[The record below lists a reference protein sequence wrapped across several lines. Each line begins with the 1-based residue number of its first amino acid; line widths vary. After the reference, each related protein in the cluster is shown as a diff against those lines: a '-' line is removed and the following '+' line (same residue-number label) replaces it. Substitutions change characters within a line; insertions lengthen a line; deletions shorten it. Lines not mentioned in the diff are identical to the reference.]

1 SPASI
6 LVDQSGV
13 LHIVYQAQGPIGM
26 ELRLATRAG
35 SGPWL
40 TGTVDAGLSSGFAVS
55 AAMNP
60 NGQPHIAYGY
70 IPFVN
75 GWLALKHTFS
85 VNVMPFPRK
94 RPKRPIP
101 RRPGT

>member
-1 SPASI
+1 
-6 LVDQSGV
+6 SGV
-13 LHIVYQAQGPIGM
+13 LYIAYQAQGAMGT

-40 TGTVDAGLSSGFAVS
+40 TETVDAGLNSGFAIS
-55 AAMNP
+55 AALDP
-60 NGQPHIAYGY
+60 NGQPHIAYGF

-75 GWLALKHTFS
+75 GWLELKHTYRLNLTL
-85 VNVMPFPRK
+85 VPFPHK
-94 RPKRPIP
+94 PKKLGPFL

>member
-1 SPASI
+1 
-6 LVDQSGV
+6 LLDQSGV

-40 TGTVDAGLSSGFAVS
+40 TGTVDAGLNSGFAVS
-55 AAMNP
+55 AAMAS

-75 GWLALKHTFS
+75 GWLELKHTFS
-85 VNVMPFPRK
+85 VNLTLVPFPHK
-94 RPKRPIP
+94 QPKRPIP